1 METSPSYSIAPESAS
16 ERIATQA
23 SGSVA
28 ATSATAGWGDIP
40 LLCLISAIGVLVEA
54 LADVGGR
61 TAAWWGDVLFWAGL
75 LIIFAPWAW
84 RAIHPGASRTERI
97 IATTALGVEFYI
109 VKVLQYPLR
118 FSQHDEFQHW
128 RSALDIAQTGHLFHA
143 NLLLPVSPLYPGLEI
158 VTNALSAVGAV
169 SIFTAATLL
178 IGMARVV
185 VMLALFLFA
194 EAVSHSPQ
202 VAAIATIAFVANPL
216 FLFFD
221 AQFAYESLALPL
233 AVCALLVV
241 MRAGEARGR
250 DRWLWLGILWTLIA
264 AVTVTH
270 HLTSYA
276 LLAFL
281 AVWYLVWRFAPR
293 LRADPARPGLA
304 LIAGIEIG
312 LAWLLIAGGLIVSY
326 LARPLLIGVE
336 NVIGIILQE
345 DTTRTLFRDAAGGA
359 NPLWQQALALCAVA
373 LLTLCAVLGC
383 ALLWHAYRRQ
393 RLASAA
399 WLTLGVVS
407 LSYPASQL
415 LRLTKDGASYAT
427 RPMDFFF
434 IAAACMTPVVAMRLS
449 AIHWPPARARW
460 LAALSPRALTMVGL
474 LIVVAGGVAIGS
486 GPTWARLPGPHIVE
500 GNQRSFG
507 PEDIAAAQ
515 WSRLYLGA
523 GNRVATDQ
531 DDELLMG
538 TYGLQDIVTPAQ
550 GVDLANVFFAPT
562 IGPFQRTLLRSAKVR
577 YVVIDLRLSTALPA
591 NGFYYVP
598 GEAGTHGM
606 QVPISR
612 QALTK
617 YGSTPGIDTIYDSGA
632 MQIYDVSSLTAP
644 NSQETP

>member
-1 METSPSYSIAPESAS
+1 METSPSSLIAPEAPL
-16 ERIATQA
+16 EH
-23 SGSVA
+23 VA
-28 ATSATAGWGDIP
+28 AQAPGTEAAASSADGWGDIP
-40 LLCLISAIGVLVEA
+40 LFCLISAIGVLVEA
-54 LADVGGR
+54 FADIGGR
-61 TAAWWGDVLFWAGL
+61 AAAWWGDVFFWVGL
-75 LIIFAPWAW
+75 LIILAPWAW
-84 RAIHPGASRTERI
+84 RAIHPRAGRTERI
-97 IATTALGVEFYI
+97 IAVTALGVAFYV

-128 RSALDIAQTGHLFHA
+128 RSALDIAQTEHLFHA
-143 NLLLPVSPLYPGLEI
+143 NILLPVSPLYPGLEI
-158 VTNALSAVGAV
+158 VTNALSSTAGI
-169 SIFTAATLL
+169 SIFAAATLL
-178 IGMARVV
+178 IGAARVV

-194 EAVSHSPQ
+194 EAVSHSHQ
-202 VAAIATIAFVANPL
+202 MAAIATIAFVANPL

-233 AVCALLVV
+233 AICALVVV
-241 MRAGEARGR
+241 MRSGETRGL
-250 DRWLWLGILWTLIA
+250 DRWMWLSILWALIA

-281 AVWYLVWRFAPR
+281 AVWYLVRRFAPR
-293 LRADPARPGLA
+293 LRADPVRPGPA
-304 LIAGIEIG
+304 LIGGVEMG
-312 LAWLLIAGGLIVSY
+312 LAWLLIAGGLVVNY
-326 LARPLLIGVE
+326 LARPVLIGVQ

-345 DTTRTLFRDAAGGA
+345 DATRTLFHDAAGAA

-373 LLTLCAVLGC
+373 LLTLFVLVGC
-383 ALLWHAYRRQ
+383 ALLWRAYRRQ
-393 RLASAA
+393 RLASASL
-399 WLTLGVVS
+399 LTLGVVS

-434 IAAACMTPVVAMRLS
+434 IAAVCMVGLVAMRLS
-449 AIHWPPARARW
+449 AVRWPPMQARW
-460 LAALSPRALTMVGL
+460 LGSLSPHTLTVAGL
-474 LIVVAGGVAIGS
+474 LILIAGGVAIGS

-507 PEDIAAAQ
+507 PEDITAAQ

-538 TYGLQDIVTPAQ
+538 TYGLQDVVTPAQ

-562 IGPFQRTLLRSAKVR
+562 IGPFQRTLLQSAHVR
-577 YVVIDLRLSTALPA
+577 YVVIDLRLASALPA

-598 GEAGTHGM
+598 GERGALDTKI
-606 QVPISR
+606 PISR

-617 YGSTPGIDTIYDSGA
+617 YGSTAGVDTLYDSGN
-632 MQIYDVSSLTAP
+632 MQIYDVGSLTVTDSKAP
-644 NSQETP
+644 R